1 MKYTIVTHEWNG
13 TDYDFVTKAESDDL
27 EDITRTFEGI
37 KLSNDCPL
45 IELWENAQDDEG
57 EDKRIAYRD

>member
-1 MKYTIVTHEWNG
+1 MKYTIIAHEWNG

-37 KLSNDCPL
+37 KLSNDRPL